1 MRPHRLM
8 SLSIADDLD
17 RKRIYELRHEVY
29 ATELGQHRENES
41 ESLNDALDGVNVYL
55 VAKAGAE
62 IVGFVSVTPMTEAG
76 FSIDKYFARNEVPL
90 VFDRGLY
97 EVRLLTVTP
106 AWRASRVVTLLMYG
120 AWRYVASRGGRDI
133 VCIGRAE
140 LVDMYKRVGFK
151 SLGRRARAGNVIYEL
166 MFRPVREE
174 SLRSRQLAD
183 DVERHVEWKLENV
196 SFRTRDA
203 CFHGG
208 SFFEA
213 IGDEFETLS
222 TRQHVINADVLDAWF
237 DPAPAVIEAVATHL
251 AWTLK
256 TSPPTGC
263 EGLRR
268 ALAREREV
276 HEENVLPGSGS
287 SDLIF
292 LALRHWLRVSSRVLI
307 LDPTYGEY
315 AHVLEKVIGC
325 RVDRLELSRATG
337 YTVQCD
343 ELAGRLERG
352 YDLVVLVNPNSPTG
366 RHIDRQRLQDIL
378 AAAPARTRFWIDET
392 YVDYVGRSQSLE
404 QFAAASRNVV
414 ICKSMSKAYAL
425 SGARCAY
432 LCGAASLM
440 NGLRLVSPPW
450 AVSLPAQIAACAALR
465 SESYYRARWIETR
478 FLRDDLAGALRSLG
492 WEVVPGSANFLL
504 CHLPPD
510 QPEASALAHACS
522 ARKLFVRDVA
532 SMGRCFDARVVRV
545 AVKDAATNAAMVNI
559 LREALAGLSDSER
572 SAAA

>member
-76 FSIDKYFARNEVPL
+76 FSIEKYFARNEVPL

-97 EVRLLTVTP
+97 EVRLLTVTH

-140 LVDMYKRVGFK
+140 LVDMYKRIGFE

-196 SFRTRDA
+196 SFRTCDA
-203 CFHGG
+203 CYHGG

-276 HEENVLPGSGS
+276 HEENVLPGGGS
-287 SDLIF
+287 SDL
-292 LALRHWLRVSSRVLI
+292 
-307 LDPTYGEY
+307 
-315 AHVLEKVIGC
+315 
-325 RVDRLELSRATG
+325 
-337 YTVQCD
+337 
-343 ELAGRLERG
+343 
-352 YDLVVLVNPNSPTG
+352 
-366 RHIDRQRLQDIL
+366 
-378 AAAPARTRFWIDET
+378 
-392 YVDYVGRSQSLE
+392 
-404 QFAAASRNVV
+404 
-414 ICKSMSKAYAL
+414 
-425 SGARCAY
+425 
-432 LCGAASLM
+432 
-440 NGLRLVSPPW
+440 
-450 AVSLPAQIAACAALR
+450 
-465 SESYYRARWIETR
+465 
-478 FLRDDLAGALRSLG
+478 
-492 WEVVPGSANFLL
+492 
-504 CHLPPD
+504 
-510 QPEASALAHACS
+510 
-522 ARKLFVRDVA
+522 
-532 SMGRCFDARVVRV
+532 
-545 AVKDAATNAAMVNI
+545 
-559 LREALAGLSDSER
+559 
-572 SAAA
+572 